1 MNILK
6 ELTKNFQYEENMIN
20 PDMRKLISGP
30 FRDILVSRNGICYS
44 RTGKVMKISKTGFY
58 RSLDQQR
65 SHGIQPWRLCALV
78 WHDQSPSLHLDKE
91 NIDKYLNLLSFIEV
105 LKNYG
110 DEYEL
115 LMDGS
120 KTDYFPLSQREVF
133 NVSSGCL
140 GQSTGSFKIKHPD
153 KYREIKWSYFN
164 EIGKQIRL
172 DFQKFKIEL
181 YEELKENSKN
191 ETVPDTEDVETV
203 ENEPKEE
210 FDICIS
216 DPELGGA
223 PSLIPK
229 TKTDNSSKENNKM
242 DACSD
247 IPEHDS
253 DTTMETQKASVLDEI
268 KLHGYKDH
276 AAKREKEID
285 KLIKKLVEAAEKH
298 NTWDVFHLTNE
309 LRRMGLTEKEIGDR
323 STSALG
329 IFPPPSS
336 INRVEYDPTLMEVQ
350 ESSEEVNVSSTD
362 SIDELQKLFDRRAQL
377 KKELARIDE
386 QIKEML

>member
-1 MNILK
+1 MIFNGYGDISSMNILK

-120 KTDYFPLSQREVF
+120 KTDYFPLSQREV
-133 NVSSGCL
+133 
-140 GQSTGSFKIKHPD
+140 
-153 KYREIKWSYFN
+153 
-164 EIGKQIRL
+164 
-172 DFQKFKIEL
+172 FQKFKIEL

>member
-30 FRDILVSRNGICYS
+30 FRDILVSKNGICYS
-44 RTGKVMKISKTGFY
+44 RSGKVMKISKTGAY
-58 RSLDQQR
+58 RSLDR
-65 SHGIQPWRLCALV
+65 HHGHAIQPWRLCALV
-78 WHDQSPSLHLDKE
+78 WHDKSPSLHLDQE

-115 LMDGS
+115 LMDGL

-133 NVSSGCL
+133 NVSTGCL
-140 GQSTGSFKIKHPD
+140 GQATGPFKINHPD
-153 KYREIKWSYFN
+153 EYRKIKWGYFA
-164 EIGKQIRL
+164 EIGDQIKL
-172 DFQKFKIEL
+172 DFQDFKNEL
-181 YEELKENSKN
+181 SWELEKNLKN

-203 ENEPKEE
+203 EIEPKEE

-229 TKTDNSSKENNKM
+229 TKTDNSNSKENNKM

-253 DTTMETQKASVLDEI
+253 DTTMEAQKEEI
-268 KLHGYKDH
+268 ESDDCK
-276 AAKREKEID
+276 AKRKEFLLAELTKCYWSKD
-285 KLIKKLVEAAEKH
+285 KPGIEYLH
-298 NTWDVFHLTNE
+298 NE
-309 LRRMGLTEKEIGDR
+309 LLQ
-323 STSALG
+323 LG
-329 IFPPPSS
+329 
-336 INRVEYDPTLMEVQ
+336 
-350 ESSEEVNVSSTD
+350 VSSHE
-362 SIDELQKLFDRRAQL
+362 IEEKVHEPMDELQKLFDRRAQL
-377 KKELARIDE
+377 KEELAKVQNEIMDLTIAKL
-386 QIKEML
+386 Q